1 MRTRLTWAITV
12 LSVVLFAPV
21 AGAVTEA
28 EVQADIDTFQGFFKK
43 RFPNV
48 ALADYVDGVNA
59 LPAYSERRANWELLM
74 EFPPFDPEMD
84 KARRSGQS
92 RLPMARDLVIVT
104 WRRQTPTPFTIRVA
118 MIFGL

>member
-12 LSVVLFAPV
+12 LSVVLLAPV

-28 EVQADIDTFQGFFKK
+28 EVQADIDTFQGYFKK

-48 ALADYVDGVNA
+48 ALVDYADGVNA

-74 EFPPFDPEMD
+74 EFPPFEPEME
-84 KARRSGQS
+84 KARKEWSKPFANGKS
-92 RLPMARDLVIVT
+92 LADCDL
-104 WRRQTPTPFTIRVA
+104 RRPTPTLFMTRVA
-118 MIFGL
+118 TIFGL